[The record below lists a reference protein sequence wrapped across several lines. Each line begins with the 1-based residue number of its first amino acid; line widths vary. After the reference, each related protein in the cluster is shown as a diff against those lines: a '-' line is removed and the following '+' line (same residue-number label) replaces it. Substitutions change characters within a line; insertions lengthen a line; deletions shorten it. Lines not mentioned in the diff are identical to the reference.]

1 MLHHQHCASKPH
13 VLPVETPCAATSPLL
28 KSYNRRRSLLL
39 ITGGDHIFHKL
50 GDLYSL
56 LHQPPHYLGRNLAG
70 KCCFTVQ
77 IVIFIMWRTLRV
89 KTPGNN
95 ILDHFFLVWELLDPF
110 DQNQLYQNLVNNP
123 FKSQPISLTLHSY
136 QSAQQMS
143 KPKLT
148 DLLSLT
154 GLNDI
159 RTHI

>member
-1 MLHHQHCASKPH
+1 
-13 VLPVETPCAATSPLL
+13 
-28 KSYNRRRSLLL
+28 
-39 ITGGDHIFHKL
+39 
-50 GDLYSL
+50 
-56 LHQPPHYLGRNLAG
+56 
-70 KCCFTVQ
+70 
-77 IVIFIMWRTLRV
+77 MWRTLRV
-89 KTPGNN
+89 KTPGDN